1 MPYSEIF
8 ADPNMEKNPM
18 YVQSWVCVSECWY
31 MYVTEKEATNIRGED
46 MAGFL
51 SRVAGIG
58 KAEGKWCNTA
68 LQNYIF

>member
-1 MPYSEIF
+1 
-8 ADPNMEKNPM
+8 M